1 MQFREV
7 DSEVALILGQPER
20 SMSTSL
26 KLSHVKRYK
35 DIAVLLMKYGRS
47 DVVREAGWDDE
58 LKPANG
64 TAVEPANPKAEQLA
78 SDLEAMGP
86 TFVKLGQL
94 LSTRPDL
101 LPPPY
106 IEALSRLQDKVEPF
120 SYEEVEHI
128 VTEELG
134 VRISKA
140 FAQFSTEPLAA
151 ASLGQVHRAT
161 LRNGRQVVVKV
172 QRPNIREQ
180 VIEDL
185 ESLAEIAGVLDRR
198 TKIGKRYHF
207 SGMVEEFHKTLLAE
221 LDYRREAGNLTLL
234 ADNLSEFERIVV
246 PRPVPDYSTARVLTM
261 DYIAGHKIDGVSPVA
276 LLEVDGDALAE
287 ELFRAYLKQIFVD
300 GFFHADPHPGNVF
313 LTDDDR
319 VALLDLGMVDR
330 IGPRLQEQ
338 LLQMVLAVSEGRA
351 DEVSDIAIKIGE
363 TTDEFDEKEFRQR
376 VEDVVGRTQDVT
388 LGELQVG
395 RVFLDMAQQAAET
408 GIRMPQELTVLG
420 KALLNLDG
428 IGRVLAPDFD
438 PSASIQRNSAK
449 LMRQRMVKAMSPG
462 NVYAGLLEMKD
473 LVMRLPARVNKIL
486 DATASNKFG
495 FKIDTGID
503 AGGLMGGLQTVANRI
518 TVGLVLAAL
527 IVGAAMLM
535 QIPTSFTIWGYP
547 GLAMLFFLAAA
558 GGGLALVF
566 RIALTDR
573 QRRRATRHHA
583 AKGRNGGP

>member
-1 MQFREV
+1 
-7 DSEVALILGQPER
+7 
-20 SMSTSL
+20 MSTSL
-26 KLSHVKRYK
+26 KLAHVGRYK
-35 DIAVLLMKYGRS
+35 DIALLLMKYGRG
-47 DVVREAGWDDE
+47 DVVREAGLDDDV
-58 LKPANG
+58 LPANG
-64 TAVEPANPKAEQLA
+64 TAVAASPKAEQLA
-78 SDLEAMGP
+78 ADLEGMGP
-86 TFVKLGQL
+86 TFIKLGQL

-106 IEALSRLQDKVEPF
+106 IEALTRLQDKVAPF
-120 SYEEVEHI
+120 SYEQLEQI

-134 VRISKA
+134 VRISKG
-140 FAQFSTEPLAA
+140 FADFATEPLAA

-161 LRNGRQVVVKV
+161 LRDGRQVVVKV
-172 QRPNIREQ
+172 QRPNIRQ
-180 VIEDL
+180 QIIEDL
-185 ESLAEIAGVLDRR
+185 ESLAEIARVLDKR
-198 TKIGKRYHF
+198 TKIGQRYHF
-207 SGMVEEFHKTLLAE
+207 SGMVEEFRKTLMDE
-221 LDYRREAGNLTLL
+221 LDYRREAGNLTTL
-234 ADNLSEFERIVV
+234 ADNLAEFERIVV
-246 PRPVPDYSTARVLTM
+246 PRPVPDYSAARVLTM
-261 DYIAGHKIDGVSPVA
+261 DYIAGNKIDSVSPVV
-276 LLEVDGDALAE
+276 LLESDGAALAE

-313 LTDDDR
+313 FTDDGR

-363 TTDEFDEKEFRQR
+363 TTDEFDEKEFRER
-376 VEDVVGRTQDVT
+376 VEDVVGRTQDST

-395 RVFLDMAQQAAET
+395 KVFLDMTKQAGEV

-428 IGRVLAPDFD
+428 IGRVLAPEFD
-438 PSASIQRNSAK
+438 PSTSIKQNSSK
-449 LMRQRMVKAMSPG
+449 IMRQRMVKSMSPG

-473 LVMRLPARVNKIL
+473 LVMRLPSRVNKIL
-486 DATASNKFG
+486 DATASNKIG

-535 QIPTSFTIWGYP
+535 QIPTSFKIWGYP

-558 GGGLALVF
+558 GGGLALLM
-566 RIALTDR
+566 RIVLTDR
-573 QRRRATRHHA
+573 QRRRATRQHA